1 MTGDRRYAPCHT
13 SPVTHD
19 LVSVR
24 SCQLFCH
31 PVCILVLQRKKA
43 GPNLSQGKR
52 SRPPVSGKDKKGVKQ
67 RMPVGLSPE
76 GKVPKVKLKVK
87 LQLAFKR
94 LLDLAAAALLLLLLS
109 PLMAA
114 LALLVRI
121 KLGRPVLFRQVRPG
135 LHGRPFCIYKFR
147 TMTGERDGGGG
158 CCPTRSALPQRG
170 DGCAVSAWCQCSVK
184 MSP

>member
-1 MTGDRRYAPCHT
+1 
-13 SPVTHD
+13 
-19 LVSVR
+19 
-24 SCQLFCH
+24 
-31 PVCILVLQRKKA
+31 
-43 GPNLSQGKR
+43 
-52 SRPPVSGKDKKGVKQ
+52 
-67 RMPVGLSPE
+67 MPVGLSPE

-147 TMTGERDGGGG
+147 TMTGERDGGGRLLPDEERLT
-158 CCPTRSALPQRG
+158 PTGRWLRRFSL
-170 DGCAVSAWCQCSVK
+170 VSMFSENVTLNIAKLFSENVT
-184 MSP
+184 PL